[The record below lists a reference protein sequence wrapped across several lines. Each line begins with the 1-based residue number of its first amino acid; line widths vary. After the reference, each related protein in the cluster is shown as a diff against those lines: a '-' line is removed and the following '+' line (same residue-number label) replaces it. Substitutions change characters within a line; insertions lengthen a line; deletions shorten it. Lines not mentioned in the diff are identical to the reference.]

1 MVISYRNILKVRFP
15 VYQLNSGNWERQDG
29 LLFIEGSIVDDKNMP
44 GDTLGIRRLQTPHK
58 NLYELRSQIDT
69 LRGILKSTDS
79 HFIDSNGMPFIYEKS
94 KFCKL
99 KYYKIK
105 RVIRKEDCS
114 LLVLANVKQ
123 HFVVP
128 RPPSDD
134 VLYAGLLHYG
144 DLPWILYNYAEERP
158 LDTRRK
164 V

>member
-1 MVISYRNILKVRFP
+1 MVISYSSILKIRFP
-15 VYQLNSGNWERQDG
+15 VYQLDSGNWERQDG
-29 LLFIEGSIVDDKNMP
+29 LLLIDGSIVDDKNMP

-58 NLYELRSQIDT
+58 NLYSLRAQIDT
-69 LRGILKSTDS
+69 LRGILKSNKN
-79 HFIDSNGMPFIYEKS
+79 HYIDSNGLPFIYEKT

-105 RVIRKEDCS
+105 RIIKKEDCS

-123 HFVVP
+123 HFVIP
-128 RPPSDD
+128 RPPPEGA
-134 VLYAGLLHYG
+134 LYAGLLHFG
-144 DLPWILYNYAEERP
+144 DLPWILYNYAEEKP